1 MTELELDRS
10 ALPEREGEPVYRRI
24 VQLLTGYIQ
33 DGTLREGAQLPTV
46 RALAEQLGVA
56 QGTVKRAYDELE
68 RQGILTKAAGRGS
81 FVAYRPPQAQSAQEA
96 AALAAD
102 QLLERLH
109 TLGLSDTQMEALL
122 TERLRLR
129 RQQRPQLRAAL
140 VECNP
145 EILAQLRQQ
154 LGALEGIGLHPVLLD
169 RARQH
174 PERLA
179 SRCDVIITTA
189 EHASELTK
197 MTRRADKVAKIALRL
212 TPQSIAAIVKL
223 TPGAHVGI
231 LTHSLRFGAL
241 LQEHCRSYAL
251 GAVLD
256 EPALLQPGAAFE
268 AYLRGKSVIL
278 VPEGYEN
285 DCTSEVLGALHR
297 FARRGS
303 VVPCAYRID
312 EGSRIYLTERLER
325 LRSGLTAERAA
336 WA

>member
-1 MTELELDRS
+1 MAEFELERS
-10 ALPEREGEPVYRRI
+10 VLPEGAGEPVYRRI
-24 VQLLTGYIQ
+24 VEMLAGYMEN
-33 DGTLREGAQLPTV
+33 GTLREGAQLPTV
-46 RALAEQLGVA
+46 RALADRLGVA

-68 RQGILTKAAGRGS
+68 RQGLLTKTAGRGS
-81 FVAYRPPQAQSAQEA
+81 FAAYRPPQAQSAQDE

-102 QLLERLH
+102 QLLARLH
-109 TLGLSDTQMEALL
+109 ALGLSDAQMERLL
-122 TERLRLR
+122 EERLRLR

-145 EILAQLRQQ
+145 EVLAQLRQQ
-154 LGALEGIGLHPVLLD
+154 LGALEGIELYPVLLEQ
-169 RARQH
+169 ARQR
-174 PERLA
+174 PEQLA
-179 SRCDVIITTA
+179 TRCDVIITTA
-189 EHASELTK
+189 EHASELAE

-223 TPGAHVGI
+223 TAGAHVGI

-241 LQEHCRSYAL
+241 LQDHCRSYAL

-256 EPALLQPGAAFE
+256 EPALLQPGEAFE
-268 AYLRGKSVIL
+268 EYLRGKSVIL

-285 DCTSEVLGALHR
+285 DCPPEVLGALRR
-297 FARRGS
+297 FARHGS

-336 WA
+336 WT

>member
-46 RALAEQLGVA
+46 RALAGQLGVA

>member
-33 DGTLREGAQLPTV
+33 AGTLREGAQLPTV

-251 GAVLD
+251 GAVMD

-285 DCTSEVLGALHR
+285 DCTPEVLGALRR

-312 EGSRIYLTERLER
+312 EGSRIYLTESLER
-325 LRSGLTAERAA
+325 LRSGMTAERAA

>member
-1 MTELELDRS
+1 MTEFELDRS

-46 RALAEQLGVA
+46 RALAEQLDVA

-268 AYLRGKSVIL
+268 SYLRGKSVIL

>member
-212 TPQSIAAIVKL
+212 TPQSIAAIAKL

>member
-285 DCTSEVLGALHR
+285 DCTSEVLGTLHR

>member
-1 MTELELDRS
+1 M
-10 ALPEREGEPVYRRI
+10 
-24 VQLLTGYIQ
+24 QLLTGYIQ

-46 RALAEQLGVA
+46 RALAGQLGVA

>member
-46 RALAEQLGVA
+46 RALAGQLGVA
-56 QGTVKRAYDELE
+56 QETVKRAYDELE
-68 RQGILTKAAGRGS
+68 RPGILTKAAGRGS
-81 FVAYRPPQAQSAQEA
+81 FVAYHPPQAQSAQEA

>member
-24 VQLLTGYIQ
+24 VQLLTGHIQ

-46 RALAEQLGVA
+46 RALAGQLGVA